1 MRLRLVRMLN
11 ALSAAT
17 GVYTPVPALCL
28 EVLSW
33 QDLSKP
39 AKGSN
44 QCPDLLLQL
53 RLSKTNLKQP
63 AVQVRASRTGGRD
76 RCVLRTCVMHTCVS
90 GSLSPSKSD
99 RQQPVHSGGSC
110 GDRAG
115 AARGQP
121 RAVGA

>member
-63 AVQVRASRTGGRD
+63 AVQVRASRTDWG
-76 RCVLRTCVMHTCVS
+76 S
-90 GSLSPSKSD
+90 GSGVCCT
-99 RQQPVHSGGSC
+99 RV
-110 GDRAG
+110 
-115 AARGQP
+115 
-121 RAVGA
+121 